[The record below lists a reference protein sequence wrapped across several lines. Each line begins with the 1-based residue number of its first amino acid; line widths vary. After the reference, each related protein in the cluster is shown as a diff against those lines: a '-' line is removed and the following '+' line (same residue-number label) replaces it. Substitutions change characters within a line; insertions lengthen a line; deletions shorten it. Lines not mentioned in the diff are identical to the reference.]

1 MHIHCGYTV
10 ILIGGVI
17 IYARIR
23 IAAAGIN
30 SYLVLAVFKSVCA
43 ARLFYTAQNMKEL
56 VYAFLL
62 RAALTNLDCD
72 DKSPGSPI
80 APSPFVYSCKFSLS
94 EKLFWGCSADKP
106 I

>member
-43 ARLFYTAQNMKEL
+43 ARLLYTAQNMKEL

-62 RAALTNLDCD
+62 RAAAN
-72 DKSPGSPI
+72 G
-80 APSPFVYSCKFSLS
+80 V
-94 EKLFWGCSADKP
+94 KLVERRPYKP
-106 I
+106 